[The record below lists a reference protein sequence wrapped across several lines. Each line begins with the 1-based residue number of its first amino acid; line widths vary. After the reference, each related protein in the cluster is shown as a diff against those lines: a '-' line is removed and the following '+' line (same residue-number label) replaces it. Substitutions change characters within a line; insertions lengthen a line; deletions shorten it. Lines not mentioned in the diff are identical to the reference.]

1 MTQRWTPPPVG
12 IMKINTDDAFHE
24 KTHSG
29 GWFTLRNDIG
39 AVAAAEAG
47 NLEHVS
53 DTLHT
58 EALAMLHAVNVAIRI
73 GCDRL
78 ILETDSLLLK
88 QALTSNIY
96 DLSHL
101 GAIFR
106 DIKCQHRVG
115 LSHVSVKHCSREC
128 NHVAYTLAA
137 HGTTM

>member
-1 MTQRWTPPPVG
+1 
-12 IMKINTDDAFHE
+12 
-24 KTHSG
+24 
-29 GWFTLRNDIG
+29 
-39 AVAAAEAG
+39 
-47 NLEHVS
+47 
-53 DTLHT
+53 
-58 EALAMLHAVNVAIRI
+58 MLHAANVAIRI

-115 LSHVSVKHCSREC
+115 LSHVSVKHCSRKC

-137 HGTTM
+137 HSTTMSRSTWEIWLDQFPPFVSDCVAGDFSSTAI